1 MGVKEVAVEDLLSDK
16 TYLYFSHTHK
26 GQKHNLRSL
35 KAVLAKNIR
44 LIDYE
49 LITDDQ
55 GQRAVLFGKYAGYA
69 GAFEMLR
76 AFGDR
81 MLALGYNTPFLV
93 RTSKPNALLQ

>member
-1 MGVKEVAVEDLLSDK
+1 MLSDK

-26 GQKHNLRSL
+26 GQKHNIPSL
-35 KAVLAKNIR
+35 KALLDKKIR

-49 LITDDQ
+49 LITDPQ
-55 GQRAVLFGKYAGYA
+55 ERRAVLFGKFAGYA

-76 AFGDR
+76 GFGDR

-93 RTSKPNALLQ
+93 LFQ